1 MSQNLWQRIFNH
13 RRPKQAVLILGS
25 GRSGTSVMTKCINL
39 MGISLGTDNLLAP
52 SKRIN
57 PKGYFENKDVI
68 KIHKSLGGKVR
79 YRPAFTGYYD
89 SPKIKSDRSAL
100 TKYLKQTFEN
110 EQYLAIKDPRM
121 NDYIEL
127 WQHVLADVDVQPA
140 EIVLLRNPLDV
151 VDSNARAWKRD
162 TTLAMRQ
169 WQVRTLLSLR
179 DTDPERRVLVT
190 YEDLFGQTLNT
201 LKRIATKFDL
211 PWTDDEPA
219 LQTQIDSFID
229 PDLQKSDSG
238 ESLADFEART
248 DVAADV
254 KELYLLGRQAAADPQ
269 FFASTQFQ
277 QRIDEMT
284 VAYLQNYGALYR
296 DFNVKINSKTF
307 YVFGSDQNEIDQVN
321 DILTA
326 NQVKMNGQATP
337 LHEVAADLSE
347 RLHNGMLDQTTY
359 SNDFLVVE
367 QKEELNN
374 YLRKNAKAEAL
385 WGVGDVLNSEIA
397 EILTVISTEL
407 NADTH
412 NIVVAQDLTAITD
425 QQVLQTT
432 VQRLMRT
439 LRAVEQPPYLVV
451 MADQL
456 DQAATQAAIVEFIA
470 EQPTKETLA
479 LDTQPDEALRLR
491 TPLDWQ
497 EVAVTLTTLC
507 QAASQDPEQQIVLN
521 HFVNVNYDEIATMK
535 GDQYANSIRN

>member
-1 MSQNLWQRIFNH
+1 MSQTLWQRIFNH

>member
-1 MSQNLWQRIFNH
+1 MSQTLWQRIFNH
-13 RRPKQAVLILGS
+13 QRPKQAVLILGS

-39 MGISLGTDNLLAP
+39 MGVSLGTDNLLAP

-68 KIHKSLGGKVR
+68 KIHKSLGGKLR

-89 SPKIKSDRSAL
+89 SPKIKNDRSAL
-100 TKYLKQTFEN
+100 TKYLKETFEN

-179 DTDPERRVLVT
+179 DSDPERRVLVT
-190 YEDLFGQTLNT
+190 YEDLFDQTLNT

-211 PWTDDEPA
+211 PWTDDELA
-219 LQTQIDSFID
+219 LQAQIDSFID
-229 PDLQKSDSG
+229 PELQKSDSG
-238 ESLADFEART
+238 ESLAGFEART
-248 DVAADV
+248 DVDPDV
-254 KELYLLGRQAAADPQ
+254 KALYLLGRQAAADPQ
-269 FFASTQFQ
+269 FFASTEFQ
-277 QRIDEMT
+277 QKIDAMT
-284 VAYLQNYGALYR
+284 TTYLQKYGALYR

-307 YVFGSDQNEIDQVN
+307 YVFGTDQNEIDQVN
-321 DILTA
+321 DVLKGNDVEMVA
-326 NQVKMNGQATP
+326 QKTP
-337 LHEVAADLSE
+337 MHEVADDLSE
-347 RLHNGMLDQTTY
+347 RLHNGVLDPKTY
-359 SNDFLVVE
+359 SRDFLVVE

-374 YLRKNAKAEAL
+374 YLRKNAKREAL

-397 EILTVISTEL
+397 EILTTVSAEL

-412 NIVVAQDLTAITD
+412 NIVIAQDLTAITD
-425 QQVLQTT
+425 QRMLEAT
-432 VQRLMRT
+432 VQQLMRT

-456 DQAATQAAIVEFIA
+456 DQVATQTAIIEFIA

-479 LDTQPDEALRLR
+479 ADTQPDEALQLR

-497 EVAVTLTTLC
+497 EVAATLTALC
-507 QAASQDPEQQIVLN
+507 QAASEDPEQQVVLN
-521 HFVNVNYDEIATMK
+521 HFVNVNYDETAAMK